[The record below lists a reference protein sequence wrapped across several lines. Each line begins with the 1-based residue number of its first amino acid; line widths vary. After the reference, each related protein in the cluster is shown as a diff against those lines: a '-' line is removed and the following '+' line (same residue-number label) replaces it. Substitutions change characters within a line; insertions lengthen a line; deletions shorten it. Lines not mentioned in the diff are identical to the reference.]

1 MNPAEINIEKEKVNL
16 ETSVIAWK
24 ELQRFF
30 AAGQTI
36 AVEPG
41 LDLVEVALQVA
52 NDNAG
57 QISLW
62 MENGQLGQVSD
73 QQATDWFNN
82 DSKVWAVVVKPW
94 VLVQAEKQ

>member
-36 AVEPG
+36 AVDPS

-52 NDNAG
+52 NDNAK

-62 MENGQLGQVSD
+62 MEAGQLGQVSD
-73 QQATDWFNN
+73 QQASTWFNN
-82 DSKVWAVVVKPW
+82 DREVWAVVVKPW
-94 VLVQAEKQ
+94 VLVQADQ